1 MRTLGHR
8 ARNFTR
14 RACVGGFLVALTSR
28 TKPWTLAVST
38 TALKD
43 HASGVVL
50 SSRWIRDVTG
60 CRNEAADLH
69 TAGLG
74 AKPLTAL
81 GWQRRPAAPC
91 AGPPSPRL
99 RLRELALALQRQAD
113 GASSKSG
120 SSARATASAG
130 QTPPSPGWVSGA
142 PRPAAPGKGSK
153 ISRPGGPTRPLL
165 TSGESQPRYSW
176 LDPQCWVE
184 KPRRQTRGL
193 QLLRVGVA
201 GSRAATAPGQQR
213 TRATRAAPSRALAGW
228 RGAGWV
234 SGAERTDLVPFVAP
248 GLRTFCAPRPRA
260 RAGEETNSAPIVAR
274 ALRHPRASR
283 FHLACWGEGGAAW
296 CTGSGVGRT
305 CQALALSYRSS
316 ANAALPE
323 SLAWTRGSAPLV
335 CSRHNPA
342 PLLFSGPAI
351 SRIPEKECTGVCG
364 PVLPGKP
371 VKQARTARMQ
381 AHLSPPPKVFE
392 FPQEHL
398 SQQQMQPLPE
408 ATQNSPCAILLGNRR
423 ICP

>member
-1 MRTLGHR
+1 M
-8 ARNFTR
+8 
-14 RACVGGFLVALTSR
+14 LVVSAGVSCATS
-28 TKPWTLAVST
+28 
-38 TALKD
+38 
-43 HASGVVL
+43 
-50 SSRWIRDVTG
+50 
-60 CRNEAADLH
+60 AA
-69 TAGLG
+69 AGLG
-74 AKPLTAL
+74 AKAPHCPGL
-81 GWQRRPAAPC
+81 AAPAGRSLCGDAKPAPAPAGTC
-91 AGPPSPRL
+91 AGPPAPDYTPPEHT
-99 RLRELALALQRQAD
+99 REDFTEEPGYREIHKDEDLTR
-113 GASSKSG
+113 GTMS

-184 KPRRQTRGL
+184 KPRRQTPGL

-381 AHLSPPPKVFE
+381 AHLSPPPKVS
-392 FPQEHL
+392 PALLIAWVGGRDLNL
-398 SQQQMQPLPE
+398 SPRFSLK
-408 ATQNSPCAILLGNRR
+408 SSLLGVKVHMIIPR
-423 ICP
+423 P